1 MVRIEDKIN
10 EIYEYLEKMELI
22 IPKSFEE
29 YVNNYV
35 VKAAC
40 ERYAEI
46 IIEAIIDLV
55 YLIIKEKKLPI
66 PKNDLN
72 AFDILLKNKIISKNL
87 AERLQDA
94 KRMRNI
100 LAHEYGKI
108 DDEIVFEAITKEL
121 NKDASEFIKE
131 IKKWE

>member
-1 MVRIEDKIN
+1 
-10 EIYEYLEKMELI
+10 MELI

>member
-22 IPKSFEE
+22 TPKSFEE